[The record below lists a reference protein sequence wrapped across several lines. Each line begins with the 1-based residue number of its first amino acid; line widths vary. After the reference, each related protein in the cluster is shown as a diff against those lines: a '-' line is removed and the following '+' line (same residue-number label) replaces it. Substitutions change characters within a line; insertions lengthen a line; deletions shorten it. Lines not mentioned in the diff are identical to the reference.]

1 MVLPTKNEVFEFLK
15 TNTRQNN
22 KKTNPCF
29 SHPAVNRYIEADT
42 QKQQESMVYNWTSGI
57 HKGFSHS
64 FFFPKKPPSRS
75 GRPSNSRV
83 QLIEW
88 GLKKNFAARRNSEH
102 LRCRTNRE
110 SALFIQSLGISS
122 QLSG

>member
-1 MVLPTKNEVFEFLK
+1 MVLPTKKKKKVFEFLK

-57 HKGFSHS
+57 HKGSSHS
-64 FFFPKKPPSRS
+64 FFFFSKNPPSRS
-75 GRPSNSRV
+75 GRPSNS
-83 QLIEW
+83 IE
-88 GLKKNFAARRNSEH
+88 
-102 LRCRTNRE
+102 
-110 SALFIQSLGISS
+110 SS
-122 QLSG
+122 